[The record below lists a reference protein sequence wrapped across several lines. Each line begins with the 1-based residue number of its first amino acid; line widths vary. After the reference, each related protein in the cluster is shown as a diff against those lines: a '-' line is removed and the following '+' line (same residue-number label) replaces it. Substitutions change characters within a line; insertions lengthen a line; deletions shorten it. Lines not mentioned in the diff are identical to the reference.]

1 MEMIKHHI
9 FYIYI
14 AISIFVLSTTV
25 KAQDASFSQH
35 YASPLYLSPSFT
47 GLTDG
52 SRLAMSYRDQYPGVS
67 GVYKTMAFS
76 FDHYFAD
83 YNSGVGLLYYR
94 DDQGGGQ
101 IIDQNVGLT
110 YAYEIY
116 VSDQIMIRPGI
127 QFKFA
132 QIGIDPSNAN
142 LGGQIGPDGNPVPG
156 AGLDVT
162 SEIHSQFD
170 AAASLMIYSS
180 NFWGGVTVD
189 HLVKQNIS
197 FTDEESY
204 RGMKFTAFGGTKW
217 IYKEGRRGS
226 PDQSVSFA
234 FNYRQQQSFKQLDI
248 GAYWMYNPLEIG
260 LWYRGLPMPNEESL
274 SNHDAIIAILGVHF
288 GSMRFGYSYDLTISD
303 LASNTGGA
311 HEFSIMYTIP
321 ASNKPRI
328 NRRAVPCSQPGYG
341 GGGASRSKYRSR
353 SRRIF

>member
-1 MEMIKHHI
+1 MMIKHQI
-9 FYIYI
+9 KYLILLTFSICLFTSN
-14 AISIFVLSTTV
+14 AI
-25 KAQDASFSQH
+25 AQDASFSQH

-52 SRLAMSYRDQYPGVS
+52 SRLAMTYRDQYPGVS

-110 YAYEIY
+110 YAYEVY

-127 QFKFA
+127 QFKYA
-132 QIGIDPSNAN
+132 QVGIDPSNAN

-162 SEIHSQFD
+162 SEMHSHFD

-180 NFWGGVTVD
+180 SFWGGVTVD
-189 HLVKQNIS
+189 HLVKQDIS
-197 FTDEESY
+197 FTDEESF
-204 RGMKFTAFGGTKW
+204 RGMKYTVFGGGKW
-217 IYKEGRRGS
+217 IYKEGRRGAS
-226 PDQSVSFA
+226 DQSVSMA
-234 FNYRQQQSFKQLDI
+234 FNYRQQHSFKQLDI
-248 GAYWMYNPLEIG
+248 GAYWMYDPIELG
-260 LWYRGLPMPNEESL
+260 LWYRGIPVANEESL
-274 SNHDAIIAILGVHF
+274 SNRDAIVAIIGVNV
-288 GSMRFGYSYDLTISD
+288 SNMRFGYSYDLTISD

-321 ASNKPRI
+321 ASNKPRM

-341 GGGASRSKYRSR
+341 GGGPSRSKYRSR